1 MIFIQKGYGGCSYW
15 AIKGNFEET
24 KRKKERGREKEGKEG
39 KKKKKERET
48 FLVAQWLR
56 LCAFPAEGMGS
67 IPGQGT
73 KIPCT
78 THNDQKNGEKKKEN
92 KIFREQNWGF

>member
-24 KRKKERGREKEGKEG
+24 KRKIGREKEGKEE

-48 FLVAQWLR
+48 FLVVQWLR

-73 KIPCT
+73 KILCT
-78 THNDQKNGEKKKEN
+78 TQNDQKKMGKKER
-92 KIFREQNWGF
+92 K

>member
-1 MIFIQKGYGGCSYW
+1 MTSDMGVSYW

-24 KRKKERGREKEGKEG
+24 KRKKERGREKEGKEE

-48 FLVAQWLR
+48 FLVVQWLR

-78 THNDQKNGEKKKEN
+78 TQNDQKKKWGKKKEN
-92 KIFREQNWGF
+92 KTFGEQNWGF